1 MATNITTS
9 FTDANSND
17 AWQSLVDRRLLMRG
31 TYQHHAMMF
40 THKKPLGS
48 RNGKTVMFRRYT
60 NLTAQTTALTEGV
73 TPTPLAKA
81 KTDVAITVAAYGAWI
96 EDSDFLSGSLPEGTL
111 ENVDLLAQNMGET
124 MDILYMIMWSGGT
137 NITYSNGSAI
147 TSVNTLPVYEDYNRA
162 LRSIRNNKARKL
174 SPAVGPSQKVGTG
187 SIMPGYWCLC
197 SESAYYDIRAGS
209 TFKGKF
215 FLPENYGNSAALMGE
230 GGALDIGI
238 RFLPIPDADALLGSL
253 IAANGGAVDGDASV
267 IVETGGTNADVHRSV
282 IIGEQAAGSV
292 SLGIGNGG
300 VLKKALGSAGG
311 ADPLDQRSTMGWKKY
326 DGRGIL
332 NQAFIQLVESAVSL

>member
-9 FTDANSND
+9 FTDSNSND

-48 RNGKTVMFRRYT
+48 RNGKTVLFRRYT
-60 NLTAQTTALTEGV
+60 NLTPQTTALTEGV

-81 KTDVAITVAAYGAWI
+81 VTNVAITVAAYGAWI

-124 MDILYMIMWSGGT
+124 MDILYMTMWSGGT

-174 SPAVGPSQKVGTG
+174 SPAVGPSQKVGMG

-238 RFLPIPDADALLGSL
+238 RFLPINDTDAALGSL
-253 IAANGGAVDGDASV
+253 IAAGGGAADGDAAV
-267 IVETGGTNADVHRSV
+267 IAETTAVADVHRSV

>member
-253 IAANGGAVDGDASV
+253 VAAGGGAADGDAAV
-267 IVETGGTNADVHRSV
+267 IAETSNVADVHRSV